1 MENIQQGTDVVF
13 ERLVAARR
21 EQVVALQKAQSKEL
35 ADLETRGQSRLA
47 SLKKTL
53 PKELAA
59 YLTKQEEAESQVTA
73 AALKDSETAAARLAE
88 AEASEST
95 ALQLVLGNGPAAAA
109 VGWLSPYYG
118 TLHGSDGS
126 VYWQGYN
133 PGNIDASCY
142 ANGAGSGIF
151 GTGVGSF
158 TVYMDWWFTFNAP
171 ENRNYAQTVY
181 VPFNG
186 FYIVRADDGWFDSKQ
201 ANVDISLSATG
212 YQYNYKPTGNA
223 NVLSVGNDNINV
235 NDRFDGW
242 RTMYYS
248 DLLGA
253 DRAYLLVSA
262 KLSVYA
268 RGGGSTAQLDFASGN
283 ANYLGVPLVYVS

>member
-1 MENIQQGTDVVF
+1 MEEIHKGTDVLF
-13 ERLVAARR
+13 ERLLAARR
-21 EQVVALQKAQSKEL
+21 EQVVSLQKKAAGEQ
-35 ADLETRGQSRLA
+35 ADLEARGQGRLA
-47 SLKKTL
+47 GLKKSL
-53 PKELAA
+53 PKDMLTYMEAA
-59 YLTKQEEAESQVTA
+59 EKTESEASASA
-73 AALKDSETAAARLAE
+73 AKDTEAAAARLAS
-88 AEASEST
+88 ADPTEST
-95 ALQLVLGNGPAAAA
+95 ALQMVMGNSPAAAA

-133 PGNIDASCY
+133 PGTIDASCY
-142 ANGAGSGIF
+142 ANGSGSGIF
-151 GTGVGSF
+151 GTGAGSF
-158 TVYMDWWFTFNAP
+158 SVYMDWWFTFNAP

-212 YQYNYKPTGNA
+212 YQYNYKPTGTA

-253 DRAYLLVSA
+253 DRAYLLVTA
-262 KLSVYA
+262 KLYVYA
-268 RGGGSTAQLDFASGN
+268 RGGGSSAVLDFASGN

>member
-1 MENIQQGTDVVF
+1 MENIQAGTDVVF
-13 ERLVAARR
+13 ERLLAARR
-21 EQVVALQKAQSKEL
+21 EQVVALQKAQSEEL
-35 ADLETRGQSRLA
+35 ADLEARGQDRLA
-47 SLKKTL
+47 SLRKSL

-59 YLTKQEEAESQVTA
+59 YLKKSEDAESTVA
-73 AALKDSETAAARLAE
+73 AAAAKDTETAAARLAE
-88 AEASEST
+88 ADPAEST
-95 ALQLVLGNGPAAAA
+95 ALALVLGNGPAAAA

-151 GTGVGSF
+151 GTGAGSF

-212 YQYNYKPTGNA
+212 YQYNYKPTGTA
-223 NVLSVGNDNINV
+223 NVLAVGNDNINV

-253 DRAYLLVSA
+253 DRAYLLVTA
-262 KLSVYA
+262 KLYVYA
-268 RGGGSTAQLDFASGN
+268 RGGGSTAQLEFASGN

>member
-1 MENIQQGTDVVF
+1 MEEIHKGTDVVF
-13 ERLVAARR
+13 ERLLAARR
-21 EQVVALQKAQSKEL
+21 EQVVALQKAQAEEL
-35 ADLETRGQSRLA
+35 ADIEARGQGRLA
-47 SLKKTL
+47 GLKKSL

-59 YLTKQEEAESQVTA
+59 YLAKAEEAEPKATA
-73 AALKDSETAAARLAE
+73 AAAKDAEAVAARLAE
-88 AEASEST
+88 ADPTEST

-133 PGNIDASCY
+133 PGNINASCY
-142 ANGAGSGIF
+142 ANGGGSGIF
-151 GTGVGSF
+151 GTGAASF
-158 TVYMDWWFTFNAP
+158 SVYMDWWFTFRAP
-171 ENRNYAQTVY
+171 ENRNYSHQVY

-186 FYIVRADDGWFDSKQ
+186 FYIVRADDGWFDSKE
-201 ANVDISLSATG
+201 AKVNISLTARG
-212 YQYNYKPTGNA
+212 YQYNYKPAGSA

-242 RTMYYS
+242 RTMYYA

-253 DRAYLLVSA
+253 DQAYLLVSA
-262 KLSVYA
+262 RLYVYA
-268 RGGGSTAQLDFASGN
+268 RGGGSTAQLDFSTGN

>member
-1 MENIQQGTDVVF
+1 MENIQAGTDVVF
-13 ERLVAARR
+13 ERLLAARR
-21 EQVVALQKAQSKEL
+21 EQVVALQKAQSEEL
-35 ADLETRGQSRLA
+35 ADLEARGQDRLA
-47 SLKKTL
+47 SLRKSL

-59 YLTKQEEAESQVTA
+59 YLKKSEDAESTVA
-73 AALKDSETAAARLAE
+73 AAAAKDTETAAARLAE
-88 AEASEST
+88 ADPAEST
-95 ALQLVLGNGPAAAA
+95 ALALVLGNGPAAAA

-151 GTGVGSF
+151 GTGAGSF

-212 YQYNYKPTGNA
+212 YQYNYKPTGTA
-223 NVLSVGNDNINV
+223 NVLAVGNDNINV

-253 DRAYLLVSA
+253 DRAYLLVTA
-262 KLSVYA
+262 KLYVYA

>member
-1 MENIQQGTDVVF
+1 MENIQAGTDVVF
-13 ERLVAARR
+13 ERLLAARR
-21 EQVVALQKAQSKEL
+21 EQVVALQQAQTKEL
-35 ADLETRGQSRLA
+35 ADLEARGQGRLA
-47 SLKKTL
+47 SLRKSL

-59 YLTKQEEAESQVTA
+59 YLKKSEDAEATVA
-73 AALKDSETAAARLAE
+73 AAAAKDTEAAAARLAE
-88 AEASEST
+88 ADPAEST
-95 ALQLVLGNGPAAAA
+95 ALALVLGNGPAAAA

-151 GTGVGSF
+151 GTGAGSF
-158 TVYMDWWFTFNAP
+158 SVYMDWWFTFNAP

-201 ANVDISLSATG
+201 ANVNISLSATG
-212 YQYNYKPTGNA
+212 YQYNYKPTGTA
-223 NVLSVGNDNINV
+223 NVLSVGSDNINV

-253 DRAYLLVSA
+253 DRAYLLVTA
-262 KLSVYA
+262 KLYVYA

>member
-1 MENIQQGTDVVF
+1 MENIQAGTDVVF
-13 ERLVAARR
+13 ERLLAARR
-21 EQVVALQKAQSKEL
+21 EQVVALQRAQSEEL
-35 ADLETRGQSRLA
+35 ADLEARGQDRLA
-47 SLKKTL
+47 SLRKSL

-59 YLTKQEEAESQVTA
+59 YLKKSEDAESTVA
-73 AALKDSETAAARLAE
+73 AAAAKDTETAAARLAE
-88 AEASEST
+88 ADPAEST
-95 ALQLVLGNGPAAAA
+95 ALALVLGNGPAAAA

-151 GTGVGSF
+151 GTGAGSF

-212 YQYNYKPTGNA
+212 YQYNYKPTGTA
-223 NVLSVGNDNINV
+223 NVLAVGNDNINV

-253 DRAYLLVSA
+253 DRAYLLVTA
-262 KLSVYA
+262 KLYVYA

>member
-1 MENIQQGTDVVF
+1 MENIQAGTDVVF
-13 ERLVAARR
+13 ERLLAARR
-21 EQVVALQKAQSKEL
+21 EQVVALQKAQAYEME
-35 ADLETRGQSRLA
+35 DLEARGQKRLE
-47 SLKKTL
+47 SLHKSL
-53 PKELAA
+53 SGEMAA
-59 YLTKQEEAESQVTA
+59 YLSASEENTA
-73 AALKDSETAAARLAE
+73 AVAASAATESEAAAKRLATTDPT
-88 AEASEST
+88 EST
-95 ALQLVLGNGPAAAA
+95 ALQMVLGNSPAAAA

-133 PGNIDASCY
+133 PGTIDASCY
-142 ANGAGSGIF
+142 ANGAGSGLF
-151 GTGVGSF
+151 GTGAGSF
-158 TVYMDWWFTFNAP
+158 SVYMDWWFSFRAP

-201 ANVDISLSATG
+201 ANVNISLSASG
-212 YQYNYKPTGNA
+212 YQYNYKPTATA

-242 RTMYYS
+242 RTMYYA

-253 DRAYLLVSA
+253 DQAYLLVSA
-262 KLSVYA
+262 RLYVYA